1 MHISISSA
9 HLGMPVAFTAVA
21 SYTQNPPALI
31 ISVDLPDCYEATT
44 ARMTSAT
51 LATQLYSVGLRRAG
65 ASAEASALANGL
77 NETSPLALLS

>member
-21 SYTQNPPALI
+21 SYTQNPPTLI
-31 ISVDLPDCYEATT
+31 ISVDLPDEATT